1 MANQPRLKLA
11 LFGLGRLGSIRARIL
26 LTQQPRMELVA
37 ACDTKPGADTWAAE
51 NLPSSVTFF
60 ADPEKCMKESGAQ
73 AVLISTATATH
84 APLICMALDL
94 GLHVMCEK
102 PISMDVAT
110 TQEVIAK
117 AATKPHLKFLIPLTR
132 RYDDNFR
139 AAKKLVDSGTLGDIH
154 AVETSSQDKQDKSGF
169 FIAFSLQ
176 SGGIFVDMGVH
187 DIDVG
192 RYYLNPTTGL
202 TNPKKQVNRV
212 IAMGQRTL
220 YGALAEFEDFDN
232 AWGIV
237 EFANGKILTSHVGR
251 TTSHGH
257 EGSTR
262 ILGTKGHSLID
273 GVATQFQVEVRDEHG
288 VRRAIP
294 PDAFQL
300 YDRSFPN
307 DLAEFADAVL
317 DDAPL
322 SCRPEDA
329 FEAAKITIALQ
340 HSMRIGQPVYF
351 DDEGLPI
358 LTSKD
363 NVSSVVSNGTNGV
376 KA

>member
-1 MANQPRLKLA
+1 
-11 LFGLGRLGSIRARIL
+11 
-26 LTQQPRMELVA
+26 
-37 ACDTKPGADTWAAE
+37 
-51 NLPSSVTFF
+51 
-60 ADPEKCMKESGAQ
+60 
-73 AVLISTATATH
+73 
-84 APLICMALDL
+84 
-94 GLHVMCEK
+94 
-102 PISMDVAT
+102 
-110 TQEVIAK
+110 
-117 AATKPHLKFLIPLTR
+117 
-132 RYDDNFR
+132 
-139 AAKKLVDSGTLGDIH
+139 
-154 AVETSSQDKQDKSGF
+154 
-169 FIAFSLQ
+169 
-176 SGGIFVDMGVH
+176 
-187 DIDVG
+187 
-192 RYYLNPTTGL
+192 
-202 TNPKKQVNRV
+202 
-212 IAMGQRTL
+212 MGQRTL

-251 TTSHGH
+251 TTAHGH

-262 ILGTKGHSLID
+262 ILGTKGHSLVD
-273 GVATQFQVEVRDEHG
+273 GVASQFQVEVRDEHG

-317 DDAPL
+317 DDTPL

-340 HSMRIGQPVYF
+340 HSMRVGQPIYF

-363 NVSSVVSNGTNGV
+363 KTSSVVSNGVKVTAPVNGV
-376 KA
+376 KGSKQ